1 MKQKPIYTIGH
12 STHALSYFLELL
24 RAYDVNSV
32 IDVRSLPASRFNPH
46 YNKKALAR
54 SLEEC
59 GIAYHH
65 FGEEF
70 GARQTD
76 PGLLNE
82 EGKVDFQKMRESE
95 KFKKGI
101 EQLKAT
107 TESGAII
114 ALMCSEGEPL
124 HCHRFSMISPAL
136 EDFEVLHILKDKS
149 VMTQAQMEDE
159 LLKHYANQLQPDIFR
174 PLDNRPDQLGAAFS
188 FVNQEIAF
196 SPVTQRKVSK
206 K

>member
-12 STHALSYFLELL
+12 STHPLFYFLELL
-24 RAYDVNSV
+24 NAHGVNSIV
-32 IDVRSLPASRFNPH
+32 DVRSLPASRFNPQ
-46 YNKKALAR
+46 YNKKTLAR

-65 FGEEF
+65 LGEEF

-76 PGLLNE
+76 PNVLNE
-82 EGKVDFQKMRESE
+82 EGKVDFQKMRSSE
-95 KFKKGI
+95 KFKKGV
-101 EQLKAT
+101 EQLKIA
-107 TESGAII
+107 TESGSVI

-124 HCHRFSMISPAL
+124 TCHRFSMISPAL
-136 EDFEVLHILKDKS
+136 QDFEVLHILKDKT
-149 VMTQAQMEDE
+149 VMTQVQMEDE

-174 PLDNRPDQLGAAFS
+174 PHNSRSDQLDAAFII
-188 FVNQEIAF
+188 VNKEIAF
-196 SPVTQRKVSK
+196 SPVTQRKGPK